1 MKNLGRRNAPF
12 RPSGPRHLPPRT
24 LLAAIGLFTI
34 GSVLL
39 SQGVPLWKGAAH
51 DSADEERGLAMV
63 ILGSIGTL
71 WTQMFCRRILLMHD
85 MSGSRQAR
93 GPDSA
98 R

>member
-1 MKNLGRRNAPF
+1 MLLPVVQQDLELSVENEQASVGMNLGRRNAPF

-24 LLAAIGLFTI
+24 FLAAVGLFTI

-51 DSADEERGLAMV
+51 GSADEERGLAMI

-71 WTQMFCRRILLMHD
+71 
-85 MSGSRQAR
+85 
-93 GPDSA
+93 
-98 R
+98 